1 MRPFQTLSAAVV
13 MQVFVCRS
21 GSAADTQNISA
32 YVAHYLRQH
41 EMDVG
46 EPDVATAAN
55 IAMQIVYNNKVR
67 PGTPEMPSASSLI
80 AAVPLPATRAVSA
93 TKYGCSCGPASLLA
107 IAESH
112 LSGLSLA

>member
-1 MRPFQTLSAAVV
+1 MCKKVQRINSAPPSSA
-13 MQVFVCRS
+13 QVFVCRS

-55 IAMQIVYNNKVR
+55 IAMQIVYGNKASCDEYLQTSVITVR
-67 PGTPEMPSASSLI
+67 QRFGS
-80 AAVPLPATRAVSA
+80 
-93 TKYGCSCGPASLLA
+93 GPV
-107 IAESH
+107 
-112 LSGLSLA
+112 

>member
-1 MRPFQTLSAAVV
+1 MPLPHSRCKVLPLALIV
-13 MQVFVCRS
+13 QVFVCRS

-67 PGTPEMPSASSLI
+67 VGAPEQSPALPS
-80 AAVPLPATRAVSA
+80 T
-93 TKYGCSCGPASLLA
+93 
-107 IAESH
+107 
-112 LSGLSLA
+112 

>member
-1 MRPFQTLSAAVV
+1 

-67 PGTPEMPSASSLI
+67 IKTPEQWSALPPPYATAI
-80 AAVPLPATRAVSA
+80 VDGGGCCNPAPL
-93 TKYGCSCGPASLLA
+93 
-107 IAESH
+107 
-112 LSGLSLA
+112 